1 MGQSPVAMRL
11 DPGNLGFELGDPL
24 AQFIVRIA
32 IEALGGEQAGRI
44 IAGTGAIIIV
54 HGDNFRRPDLA
65 VNLCWR

>member
-1 MGQSPVAMRL
+1 MGQSPVAMGL
-11 DPGNLGFELGDPL
+11 DPGNFSFQLGDPL

-44 IAGTGAIIIV
+44 IAGTGAIIVV

-65 VNLCWR
+65 VNLSWR

>member
-11 DPGNLGFELGDPL
+11 DAGNFSFQLGDPL
-24 AQFIVRIA
+24 AQFLVRIA
-32 IEALGGEQAGRI
+32 IEALGDEQAGRI
-44 IAGTGAIIIV
+44 LAGTGAIIIV